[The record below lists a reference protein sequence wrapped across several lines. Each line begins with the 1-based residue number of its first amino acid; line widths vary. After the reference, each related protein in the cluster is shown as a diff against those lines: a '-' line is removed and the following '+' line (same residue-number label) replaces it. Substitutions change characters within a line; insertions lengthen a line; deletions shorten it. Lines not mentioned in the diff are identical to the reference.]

1 MNGILLV
8 EDNQADAL
16 LIQEALRQASV
27 HLDVER
33 VPDGE
38 AALRRLRNGP
48 RPGLVLLDL
57 NLPRMDG
64 RTVLAEL
71 KADPDLHT
79 IPVIVLTTSR
89 AEEDVFRTYDL
100 GVSSFITKPVTFAG
114 LVEAMKVLAQYWFE
128 IVELPNGATR

>member
-38 AALRRLRNGP
+38 AALRRLRNDGRP
-48 RPGLVLLDL
+48 RHPGLPGRR
-57 NLPRMDG
+57 PRA
-64 RTVLAEL
+64 RQPAPSLSAL
-71 KADPDLHT
+71 
-79 IPVIVLTTSR
+79 
-89 AEEDVFRTYDL
+89 
-100 GVSSFITKPVTFAG
+100 
-114 LVEAMKVLAQYWFE
+114 
-128 IVELPNGATR
+128 